1 MGAWDNYDRYQVNMG
16 YGTKRDM
23 YVEHTRRNIYRM
35 MMDSPSC
42 REVLINDVKQNVC
55 IVRKNKTEM
64 DQKIISSLPGEHLKH
79 GGLVTFARNKWLI
92 TQVDADNQFYDRGI
106 MQQCNHIL
114 RWIAKDGQLKE
125 KWCYVA
131 DGTKLGL

>member
-1 MGAWDNYDRYQVNMG
+1 MGAWDLYDRFHDTVGQ
-16 YGTKRDM
+16 TKQQM
-23 YVEHTRRNIYRM
+23 YRLHTARNTGRVLR
-35 MMDSPSC
+35 DSPSC
-42 REVLINDVKQNVC
+42 RTVLINDVKQDVV

-64 DQKIISSLPGEHLKH
+64 DQKIIMSLPGEHLKH